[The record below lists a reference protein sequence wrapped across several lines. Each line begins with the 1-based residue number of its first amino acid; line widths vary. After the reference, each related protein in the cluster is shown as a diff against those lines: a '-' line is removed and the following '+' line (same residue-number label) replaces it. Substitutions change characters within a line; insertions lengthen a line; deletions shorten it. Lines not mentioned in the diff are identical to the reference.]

1 MFPLLP
7 QALVAFILASPALAV
22 PTSFNDPF
30 KALSARVVKPPE
42 PPICCLTPLPPTE
55 PVQDDVLLSFE
66 EWKEKRISMDS
77 GIQDKMKE
85 KEGSNGERGTES
97 GEVAT
102 PSTEVTSSPATP
114 QDAPHFR
121 VPLTDR
127 FNYAGLDC
135 SARVHTSHKSAKSPA
150 SILSSKRDRYMLSP
164 CRPPKGESQFIV
176 VELCEDIRIDTVQLA
191 NFEFFSGVF
200 KDFTVS
206 VSKTYTTDPEGWT
219 FASTHTAKNIR
230 VVQSFHPPTSL
241 RDFYRYI
248 RIDFH
253 SHYSNEYYC
262 PISLLRVY
270 GLTHLEEYKWDIW
283 ETESRARGRREEQQA
298 VPSPPLEVVGTEPA
312 PVPDPVRLPAS
323 YAEYMDSAST
333 EREQEAPPEESAKGE
348 PTAKY
353 SAPDVDTAP
362 PSNDSRGR
370 IESEPLPPATS
381 ESIDSIPTSSAPTT
395 PATPPDQTP
404 PPVTSELASSV
415 DPSVP
420 HSPTKAEDIPL
431 SNGSDPTPS
440 EAVSA
445 PAGDSSASS
454 ITSTITTTSMT
465 TTTATTS
472 ASAVSVSAIS
482 TISLVPA
489 PAGGESI
496 YRTIMNRLTA
506 LEANHTLYARYV
518 EEHTGAVREM
528 LRRVGEDLGR
538 AEGVGKAQAQTYAR
552 TLLEWERQRK
562 RVDAEY
568 HELMRRV
575 EYLSDEIVLEKRLG
589 IAQLLLLLAVLVFMT
604 LTRGSRG
611 EPVMVPSV
619 SRSALRAWGR
629 RHLSLKSLSGRSGS
643 GDDWDWVGRLKSR
656 SRSRS
661 PSKPAVLKPKSEPD
675 PPIKLEFPSVDQK
688 PTIPPIGA
696 SKPKPPRLNLHT
708 PAVRPRA
715 RALSIGNNTLVF
727 DTGPRARSR
736 TPTLMR
742 TPHRRPATPVH
753 AHALSQQQHLPAV
766 PSTLPMTH
774 SVSHGSHAP
783 RSARRWARTA
793 HLHEL
798 RGGAS
803 GAGPASVARGARVP
817 QHDSK
822 PPAGGTPHSAGP
834 AGASVLSLG
843 SPTDML
849 ASPSPAPSATASGAF
864 SADLLG
870 MGLRASGSRLL
881 FHGMSPSTASLDLA
895 QMAVDADDTGD
906 GDIWVDTDEGSEVGG
921 DGEVHVDAESPWLER
936 AEPVAA

>member
-1 MFPLLP
+1 MFPRLP
-7 QALVAFILASPALAV
+7 QALVAFILASPILAA
-22 PTSFNDPF
+22 PTSPNDPF
-30 KALSARVVKPPE
+30 KALSAHVVKPPE
-42 PPICCLTPLPPTE
+42 PPICCLTPLPPTD

-66 EWKEKRISMDS
+66 EWKEKRVAMES
-77 GIQDKMKE
+77 GGQYKAKE
-85 KEGSNGERGTES
+85 KEGTNGERGVPS
-97 GEVAT
+97 GEGAT
-102 PSTEVTSSPATP
+102 PVVEAPSSPATP

-121 VPLTDR
+121 VPITDR
-127 FNYAGLDC
+127 FNYASLDC
-135 SARVHTSHKSAKSPA
+135 SARVHTSHKTAKSPA

-164 CRPPKGESQFIV
+164 CRPPKGESHYIV

-253 SHYSNEYYC
+253 SHYSNEFYC

-270 GLTHLEEYKWDIW
+270 GLTHLEEYKWDTW
-283 ETESRARGRREEQQA
+283 ETESRARARRDEQQV
-298 VPSPPLEVVGTEPA
+298 VPSLPLEVNEPEPA
-312 PVPDPVRLPAS
+312 PAPDPVRMPAS
-323 YAEYMDSAST
+323 YAEYMDAAST
-333 EREQEAPPEESAKGE
+333 AREQEQPEDSVKVQRPPEDTPSV
-348 PTAKY
+348 
-353 SAPDVDTAP
+353 PDVDPAP
-362 PSNDSRGR
+362 SSNDSRGGV
-370 IESEPLPPATS
+370 EPEPLPLPPPTPQSSEPIDSASTSTPPATTPSTAPEQTPSPATS
-381 ESIDSIPTSSAPTT
+381 E
-395 PATPPDQTP
+395 
-404 PPVTSELASSV
+404 ASSTDGKTPQHSSTSTKIETV
-415 DPSVP
+415 DSTSPVGGSVQT
-420 HSPTKAEDIPL
+420 S
-431 SNGSDPTPS
+431 
-440 EAVSA
+440 
-445 PAGDSSASS
+445 DSSASS
-454 ITSTITTTSMT
+454 STTSTG
-465 TTTATTS
+465 
-472 ASAVSVSAIS
+472 AVTVS
-482 TISLVPA
+482 TISTTSLVVPA

-538 AEGVGKAQAQTYAR
+538 AEAVGKAQAQTYAR

-568 HELMRRV
+568 RELMRRM

-643 GDDWDWVGRLKSR
+643 GSGDWDWVGRLKSR

-661 PSKPAVLKPKSEPD
+661 PTKPVVPKAEPD
-675 PPIKLEFPSVDQK
+675 PPIKLEFPSVDEK
-688 PTIPPIGA
+688 PPFPPSSA
-696 SKPKPPRLNLHT
+696 SKPKPPRLTLHT
-708 PAVRPRA
+708 PAGRPRS
-715 RALSIGNNTLVF
+715 RTRSIGNNTLIF
-727 DTGPRARSR
+727 DGPRARSR

-742 TPHRRPATPVH
+742 TPHRRPSTPVH
-753 AHALSQQQHLPAV
+753 AHALAQQQQPSPAV
-766 PSTLPMTH
+766 PGTLPLPIAH
-774 SVSHGSHAP
+774 SVSHPSHAP

-798 RGGAS
+798 RGTVA
-803 GAGPASVARGARVP
+803 ASVPRTRATPVLSP
-817 QHDSK
+817 Q
-822 PPAGGTPHSAGP
+822 SAP
-834 AGASVLSLG
+834 QSAAPGASVPSLN
-843 SPTDML
+843 SPTDVF
-849 ASPSPAPSATASGAF
+849 ASPSPAPSGAF
-864 SADLLG
+864 TADLLG

-881 FHGMSPSTASLDLA
+881 FHGHGLPSSTASLDLA
-895 QMAVDADDTGD
+895 QMAADDAGEGD
-906 GDIWVDTDEGSEVGG
+906 LWVDTDEGSEADG
-921 DGEVHVDAESPWLER
+921 DVDADRDSPPWMER
-936 AEPVAA
+936 TEPAAAVLQAAA